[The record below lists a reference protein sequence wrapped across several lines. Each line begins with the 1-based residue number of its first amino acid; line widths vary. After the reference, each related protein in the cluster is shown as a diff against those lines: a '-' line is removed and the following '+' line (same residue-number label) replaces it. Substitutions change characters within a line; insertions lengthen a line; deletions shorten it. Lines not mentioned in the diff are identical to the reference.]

1 MRRLSLLA
9 LSGVLLAGPA
19 FAVPTPPSDH
29 GLFDGGA
36 FPPQAGGIVTY
47 VDLGNALDGYVTQ
60 ISLTSTLSAYLTTS
74 EAQSTYLSRR
84 GGTMSGAI
92 SAGNLQGSQAGY
104 YLSPYVFEGQFN
116 APDTNLVQGS
126 AMAWNSLTGA
136 GGSGSFGETDFYNLQ
151 GLGSGGFSFCTG
163 TTAAGCKNNVL
174 MTISGAGVSFS
185 RGAKINGDVSISGAA
200 ILSGATG
207 SGNAFACFNSNGQ
220 VYRSSTACQ

>member
-1 MRRLSLLA
+1 M
-9 LSGVLLAGPA
+9 
-19 FAVPTPPSDH
+19 PS
-29 GLFDGGA
+29 A
-36 FPPQAGGIVTY
+36 QAGATQAAAPVELFSYGRRVGTQSNPIY
-47 VDLGNALDGYVTQ
+47 VNLD
-60 ISLTSTLSAYLTTS
+60 LSAYLTTS

-84 GGTMSGAI
+84 GGAMSGAI
-92 SAGNLQGSQAGY
+92 SAGNLQGGLAGY

-126 AMAWNSLTGA
+126 AMAWNSLTGV

-185 RGAKINGDVSISGAA
+185 KGAKINGDVSISGAA